1 MLRIK
6 LIDIVVKG
14 NTDNINPE
22 ENFLGFNNLL
32 LMVTTPTGF
41 ITSCWGGTTAIIF
54 ILLIYGYSFF
64 LLRNLLNY
72 PFIFGLDQWTTRN
85 WAETFKFSEYG
96 IWCWIIWP
104 AHPAVSTPEPAP
116 VSTTTNVDCQSTI

>member
-6 LIDIVVKG
+6 LIDITVKG

-32 LMVTTPTGF
+32 LMVTTPTVF
-41 ITSCWGGTTAIIF
+41 ITSCWGGTIAIIF

-72 PFIFGLDQWTTRN
+72 PVICGLDQWTTRN

-96 IWCWIIWP
+96 IWCWII
-104 AHPAVSTPEPAP
+104 
-116 VSTTTNVDCQSTI
+116 